1 MLILYDGDEDV
12 VDDNDDI
19 DDDGSVRKQTR
30 FHYFV
35 DVAAAIL
42 DKQLSNERRLCS
54 KTITDSPHRHH
65 HHCHNDHPSLFW
77 MIVAFVQPVINDHHH
92 HPDITKFKIV

>member
-1 MLILYDGDEDV
+1 MTMLILYDGDEDV

-54 KTITDSPHRHH
+54 KTITDSPHVIIIIVI
-65 HHCHNDHPSLFW
+65 
-77 MIVAFVQPVINDHHH
+77 MIILHYFG
-92 HPDITKFKIV
+92 

>member
-54 KTITDSPHRHH
+54 KPSPI
-65 HHCHNDHPSLFW
+65 PLIVIIIIVI
-77 MIVAFVQPVINDHHH
+77 MIILHYFG
-92 HPDITKFKIV
+92 